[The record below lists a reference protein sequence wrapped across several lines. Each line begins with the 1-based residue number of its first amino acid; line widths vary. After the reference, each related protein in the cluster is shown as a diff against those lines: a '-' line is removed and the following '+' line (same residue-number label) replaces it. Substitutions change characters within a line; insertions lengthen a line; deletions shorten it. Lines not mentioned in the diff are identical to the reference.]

1 MRNRMGHAIALVA
14 LLLTAVATGCAKR
27 EVYVGTDSGP
37 AATSGGGGAAG
48 GAAASNQSLVSEL
61 ERLSVAQQA
70 FYDENDYFGGSLD
83 ALGFS
88 PASGVR
94 IDVIQG
100 DALGFSAIA
109 RSGDNECAI
118 YHGEV
123 RSPRSYLS
131 APDVPACRG

>member
-1 MRNRMGHAIALVA
+1 MRNRMGRAAALA
-14 LLLTAVATGCAKR
+14 TLLLVTTVTGCAKR

-37 AATSGGGGAAG
+37 AATTGGGGAG
-48 GAAASNQSLVSEL
+48 GAAAASNQSLVSEL

-70 FYDENDYFGGSLD
+70 FFDENDYYAGSLD

-88 PASGVR
+88 QAPGVR

-109 RSGDNECAI
+109 RSGENECAI
-118 YHGEV
+118 YRGEV

>member
-1 MRNRMGHAIALVA
+1 MRNRMGRAVA
-14 LLLTAVATGCAKR
+14 LAALLVVATATGCAKR

-37 AATSGGGGAAG
+37 AATTGGGGGGGAG
-48 GAAASNQSLVSEL
+48 ASNQSLVSEL
-61 ERLSVAQQA
+61 ERLSVAQRA
-70 FYDENDYFGGSLD
+70 FFDENDYYAGSLD

-94 IDVIQG
+94 VDVIQG